1 MHGATGHETDPTSRR
16 RFSFHGLVTYL
27 LAFSF
32 LVMLISGI
40 VSFLAPSG
48 RISRQV
54 DWTLLGLD
62 RPGWQTMHLSF
73 AVVFVTVGLVHLV
86 FNRKGLLRHLRDR
99 ASHHV
104 TLKREAVL
112 ALLVT
117 FWLIASAVLA
127 LPPASTLHDFNAHF
141 RQTFW
146 AIESSGQGTTAPP
159 SAAATTDDIPAAP
172 SLALPQG
179 HPSVPPD
186 KACSD
191 CHRGK

>member
-1 MHGATGHETDPTSRR
+1 MTQPSPHR
-16 RFSFHGLVTYL
+16 RFSFHGLITYL

-62 RPGWQTMHLSF
+62 RAGWQTIHLSF

-99 ASHHV
+99 ASHHL
-104 TLKREAVL
+104 TLKREAVV

-117 FWLIASAVLA
+117 LWLITSAVWA

-146 AIESSGQGTTAPP
+146 AIESSGQDTTTPP
-159 SAAATTDDIPAAP
+159 SAAATTDDIPAA
-172 SLALPQG
+172 SRLTLPQG
-179 HPSVPPD
+179 HPFVPPD

-191 CHRGK
+191 CHRSK